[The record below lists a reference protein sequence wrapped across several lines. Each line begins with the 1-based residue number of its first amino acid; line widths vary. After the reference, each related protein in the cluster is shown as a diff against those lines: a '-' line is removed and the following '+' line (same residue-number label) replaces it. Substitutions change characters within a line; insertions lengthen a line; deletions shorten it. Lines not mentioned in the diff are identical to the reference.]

1 VVWYPSAGMTARTG
15 ILVSGYG
22 RESTAPFSQLPS
34 REAKIAASRDAVE
47 QLHPGCGRELTKAL
61 YVPWG
66 KMPYS
71 LGSWVSVGGDAAAGR
86 PDFYATGGPYEAFSE
101 PDDRIY
107 FAGDHCSHLVGWQ
120 EGAALGARRAVRL
133 IAERVRSESTALP
146 RGDAAS

>member
-1 VVWYPSAGMTARTG
+1 MTARTG
-15 ILVSGYG
+15 IIVSGYG

-34 REAKIAASRDAVE
+34 REAKISASRDAVE

-71 LGSWVSVGGDAAAGR
+71 LGSWVSVGGDPAAGR

-107 FAGDHCSHLVGWQ
+107 VAGDHCSHLVGWQ

-133 IAERVRSESTALP
+133 IADRVRSESTALP
-146 RGDAAS
+146 RGGAAS